1 MWPARNERRIK
12 TVSRSQPHS
21 ATFVATSWD
30 AFRTYGEGEAGI
42 ARRQLERLRNIVSYA
57 RTHSA
62 YFANRYRNIP
72 EPVADIR
79 QLPVVTKEEMMSH
92 FDEWVTD
99 PLVNRE
105 RVATFIADLSLIG
118 HDYLGRYVVCTTS
131 GATGVPAIFLHD
143 HGALVVYNVLG
154 YIRSLPVVLSSWRTW
169 AALLH
174 GSGRLAAVFVTGGHF
189 LGNTMMARRLRTMPW
204 RARTQ
209 RIFSA
214 LAPLD
219 ESNA

>member
-1 MWPARNERRIK
+1 MWPARNERRIQ

-30 AFRTYGEGEAGI
+30 ACRTYGEGEAGI

-105 RVATFIADLSLIG
+105 QVAAFIADPSLIG

-174 GSGRLAAVFVTGGHF
+174 GGGRPAAVFVTGGHF
-189 LGNTMMARRLRTMPW
+189 PATR
-204 RARTQ
+204 
-209 RIFSA
+209 
-214 LAPLD
+214 
-219 ESNA
+219 